1 MELQKNSEFVRLVHN
16 EPLTLV
22 CSALADFLWE
32 DFVRDTRPNVTYL
45 IDTYNIKQLS
55 RFGKEVFERLY
66 NADEVKW
73 LVTEDAFEEYFRKM
87 CDGDSSATPKGYKPE
102 NAIWYSIMNDLSQ
115 AAAWPTLLQRC
126 IGDQFNAGNNAVRI
140 LNEMSKV
147 IEQAIE
153 QNEMDV
159 ELLMQSGEKLQ
170 QLRDEFNKAAKE
182 GNQEKANQARLEGKT
197 LGQKIHDALQNIKT
211 QVQAEANTTVD
222 KVLKESDEQNEAM
235 NNLYG
240 DTPGNGKM
248 LSDLSEKRKLA
259 AKLDRNSKL
268 KQIAKRL
275 GTLRRVWTERKR
287 ARPTKANYE
296 AITGAKFGNE
306 VVNAFPAELAL
317 AATPQG
323 RALFALKYSQ
333 KTILTKDYTAQRNDL
348 GRGPIVMYIDVSGS
362 MHGDLELWSKAIAIV
377 IAEQALKDKRA
388 VHINLFDTQ
397 IGESVVIT
405 PDAPNTKQLMDFVSG
420 WSLGGG
426 TSFNAVIGHA
436 VETGPKIQNSDVLM
450 LTDGH
455 SEVSDAWIK
464 RLNQFKQETGTQLS
478 TLCLDTSIPSV
489 CRRFSDEVYSVNT
502 SNNAESIDTIQR
514 CIL

>member
-1 MELQKNSEFVRLVHN
+1 M
-16 EPLTLV
+16 
-22 CSALADFLWE
+22 
-32 DFVRDTRPNVTYL
+32 
-45 IDTYNIKQLS
+45 
-55 RFGKEVFERLY
+55 
-66 NADEVKW
+66 
-73 LVTEDAFEEYFRKM
+73 
-87 CDGDSSATPKGYKPE
+87 
-102 NAIWYSIMNDLSQ
+102 
-115 AAAWPTLLQRC
+115 
-126 IGDQFNAGNNAVRI
+126 
-140 LNEMSKV
+140 
-147 IEQAIE
+147 
-153 QNEMDV
+153 
-159 ELLMQSGEKLQ
+159 
-170 QLRDEFNKAAKE
+170 
-182 GNQEKANQARLEGKT
+182 
-197 LGQKIHDALQNIKT
+197 
-211 QVQAEANTTVD
+211 
-222 KVLKESDEQNEAM
+222 
-235 NNLYG
+235 
-240 DTPGNGKM
+240 
-248 LSDLSEKRKLA
+248 
-259 AKLDRNSKL
+259 
-268 KQIAKRL
+268 
-275 GTLRRVWTERKR
+275 
-287 ARPTKANYE
+287 
-296 AITGAKFGNE
+296 
-306 VVNAFPAELAL
+306 VNAFPAELAL

-405 PDAPNTKQLMDFVSG
+405 PDAPNTKQLMEFVSG